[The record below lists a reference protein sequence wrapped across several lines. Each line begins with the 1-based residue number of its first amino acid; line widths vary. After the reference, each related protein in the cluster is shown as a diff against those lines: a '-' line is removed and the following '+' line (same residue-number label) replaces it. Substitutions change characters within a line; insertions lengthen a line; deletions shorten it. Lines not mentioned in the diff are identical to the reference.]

1 MQGLLVEFYS
11 RKPFFVLVTSKV
23 GTHVQGTK
31 RLAKRHH
38 LVRHQLVSCC
48 NTSCCKS
55 FFNKFILG
63 LFKVDEC
70 Q

>member
-23 GTHVQGTK
+23 GTHVPSAK
-31 RLAKRHH
+31 KLAKRPH
-38 LVRHQLVSCC
+38 LVRHPLVSSC
-48 NTSCCKS
+48 NTSHCKS

-63 LFKVDEC
+63 LFNGD
-70 Q
+70 